1 MNEET
6 KNFCYA
12 DIIVD
17 ISHESVDRPFTYR
30 IPEALR
36 GRLELGMSVA
46 VPFGK
51 GNRKRQGYV
60 IDFRDSI
67 SFDESKVKEIEGI
80 AQGDMAVDAILV
92 RLAGWIRKQYGST
105 MITAL
110 KTVLPAKQK
119 KRNLEKREICRLLSS
134 EETEAF
140 AKSLAQKNRPA
151 MARLLSALAER
162 ERPADGAGAGETAY
176 FPRYHK

>member
-46 VPFGK
+46 VPFGN

-67 SFDESKVKEIEGI
+67 SFDESKVKEI
-80 AQGDMAVDAILV
+80 
-92 RLAGWIRKQYGST
+92 
-105 MITAL
+105 
-110 KTVLPAKQK
+110 
-119 KRNLEKREICRLLSS
+119 
-134 EETEAF
+134 
-140 AKSLAQKNRPA
+140 
-151 MARLLSALAER
+151 
-162 ERPADGAGAGETAY
+162 
-176 FPRYHK
+176 